1 MNAFDQHHKNN
12 IRFRYRCFDRLL
24 LNGTIQP
31 FPEDKR
37 VVGFFWTYRQGYPV
51 SRDVLRDI
59 ATQFHN
65 WVKNRSQKWGAPIIQ
80 DPETRRDKEL
90 DSYFKAAK
98 DDQVVCILKA
108 RQPARILMAI
118 GNKKDNRWHLEYKQ
132 RWVDQ
137 YNFYLQDADWGR
149 MFIRVCPYFPFPLRL
164 CLNQHYWLAQY
175 MRR

>member
-1 MNAFDQHHKNN
+1 MGKVTGFLEIEREQPARRKVEERVQDWFE
-12 IRFRYRCFDRLL
+12 IY
-24 LNGTIQP
+24 QP
-31 FPEDKR
+31 FPEEKR
-37 VVGFFWTYRQGYPV
+37 VVGFFWTYRQVYPV

-137 YNFYLQDADWGR
+137 YNFYLQDAVKQGDDYVLKTVATIVENDQDKHVDKCT
-149 MFIRVCPYFPFPLRL
+149 MK
-164 CLNQHYWLAQY
+164 
-175 MRR
+175 